1 MYTVDQR
8 RQNLVIPSNTLST
21 MEKVLGI
28 VWDPMLD
35 ELQYKVQLKT
45 VIKNKRKKPDQQDMK
60 MLDIVNNPSK
70 RTILAQVNSI
80 YDPLRLAGPFT
91 VRAKILMRQIWGA
104 ADKLDWDDPILDKY
118 KQGSSQFCQD
128 LLGMNDVKFK
138 RCLKIIY

>member
-80 YDPLRLAGPFT
+80 YDPLAWVSRTLHSKSKNPNETNMG
-91 VRAKILMRQIWGA
+91 GC
-104 ADKLDWDDPILDKY
+104 
-118 KQGSSQFCQD
+118 G
-128 LLGMNDVKFK
+128 
-138 RCLKIIY
+138 